1 MARFEDLSDRSLVVV
16 ASELRW
22 REVLLPSIRTASLP
36 DGRSLEPERVDP
48 RRAAALP
55 AYPPLSL
62 LELGAVV
69 FVALADLPASAC
81 PLFAWH
87 ARARPKSVVL
97 LRPDGV
103 ALPFEVTEFP
113 VRSYHSE
120 PPESARA
127 SRRAV

>member
-36 DGRSLEPERVDP
+36 DGRSIEPERVDP
-48 RRAAALP
+48 RPAAALP
-55 AYPPLSL
+55 PHPTLDL
-62 LELGAVV
+62 PGLGAVV
-69 FVALADLPASAC
+69 FVGPPDLPPAAF